1 MTFLKVKN
9 NHMNLQELK
18 QKNPAELIIEA
29 EKLGIENPS
38 TLRKQEILF
47 AILKKL
53 AEKNEQITATGVLE
67 VLQDGFGFLRAIE
80 SNYLPGPDDIY
91 VSPSQIRRFGLR
103 TGDSVEG
110 EIRGPKDAERYFALL
125 KVNKINFD
133 EPDKGKNKIAFDNL
147 TPLYPNKRIKLEVE
161 STKVEKRPDNTARL
175 IDLVSPIGKEQRSL
189 IVSPPRAG
197 KTIILQNIAQSITA
211 NHPECYLMVL
221 LIDERPEEVTDM
233 QRSVKG
239 EVVASTFDEPAS
251 RHVAVA
257 EMVIEKAKRLVE
269 HKKDVVILLD
279 SITRLGRAYNAV
291 IPSSGKVLTGGVD
304 ANALQRPK
312 RFFGAARNVEE
323 GGSLTIISTALV
335 DTGSRMDEVIFEE
348 FKGTG
353 NSELILDRKVADKRI
368 YPALDITRSG
378 TRREELLFEK
388 DDLSKM
394 NVLRR
399 IISPMGTMDGI
410 EFLISKLKN
419 TKNNADFFESMN
431 KSV

>member
-1 MTFLKVKN
+1 
-9 NHMNLQELK
+9 MNLQELK
-18 QKNPAELIIEA
+18 KRNPSELIVQA

-53 AEKNEQITATGVLE
+53 AEKNEKITGQGVLE
-67 VLQDGFGFLRAIE
+67 LLPDGFGFLRAME

-103 TGDSVEG
+103 TGDTVEG
-110 EIRGPKDAERYFALL
+110 EIRSPKDAERYFALL
-125 KVNKINFD
+125 QVNNINFE
-133 EPDKGKNKIAFDNL
+133 EPEKGRNKIAFDNL
-147 TPLYPNKRIKLEVE
+147 TPLYPNKRITLEVE
-161 STKVEKRPDNTARL
+161 ADPAEKKPDNTARL
-175 IDLVSPIGKEQRSL
+175 IDLVSPIGKGQRAL

-197 KTIILQNIAQSITA
+197 KTIILQNIAQSITT
-211 NHPECYLMVL
+211 NHPECYLIVL

-239 EVVASTFDEPAS
+239 EVVSSTFDEPAS

-312 RFFGAARNVEE
+312 RFFGAARNIEE

-353 NSELILDRKVADKRI
+353 NCELILDRKVADKRI
-368 YPALDITRSG
+368 YPALDVTRSG
-378 TRREELLFEK
+378 TRREELLFQK

-419 TKNNADFFESMN
+419 TKNNADFFDSMN
-431 KSV
+431 KTT